1 MPFIDLSSPQQT
13 NSNPTQPSAGQMP
26 NLPPTTAAS
35 MPMQPVQQSNQ
46 QGLNDTSTTN
56 NLLSAAPEI
65 LTELPIETV
74 FQFNDTPAPSMQPGE
89 IPQAETQNLGMGELN
104 LAKPLDS
111 NVNKT
116 EAPVETAQSSSTSP
130 FSSTSP
136 VVPQVPTIKNEV
148 PEQLKPIEAPANLNQ
163 MSDNTEST
171 NVTVPSPQ
179 PEIKESLPSLNQG
192 GIELTGSAAKQT
204 ETVEE
209 IFKKADELV
218 ESKQTVPTPSPQ
230 IDSLKP
236 ADASEN
242 YYAQKAKM
250 DDFLAYAEEKNASDL
265 HISTGYPPMLR
276 VDGKLI
282 SIGNQIMQ
290 LERVRELFESILTPE
305 QQEALKADL
314 DIDFSHSIQSGT
326 RFRVNIYHKKEQ
338 LAGAFR
344 LIPSRIRTIAEL
356 GLPDVI
362 YDFAK
367 LPHGLVLVTGP
378 TGHGKSTTLASI
390 IQEININEAKHIITI
405 EDPIEYVFP
414 RAKSL
419 VDQRE
424 VGTDVKSFSR
434 ALRAALREDPD
445 VVLVGEMRD
454 FETIASAITVAETG
468 HLVFST
474 LHTNSAAQSID
485 RMIDVFP
492 DAQQAQIRAQ
502 LANVISAVV
511 AQRLVPVQRGGRKA
525 VLEIMIANAAIK
537 NAIREGKTYQID
549 NMIQT
554 SAELGMITLEKSLV
568 KLIRSGDLTV
578 EAAQNYTAKPDELLS
593 LLKSN

>member
-46 QGLNDTSTTN
+46 PGLNDTSTTN

-65 LTELPIETV
+65 LTELPKETM

-116 EAPVETAQSSSTSP
+116 EAPVETAHSSSTSP

>member
-1 MPFIDLSSPQQT
+1 
-13 NSNPTQPSAGQMP
+13 
-26 NLPPTTAAS
+26 
-35 MPMQPVQQSNQ
+35 
-46 QGLNDTSTTN
+46 
-56 NLLSAAPEI
+56 
-65 LTELPIETV
+65 
-74 FQFNDTPAPSMQPGE
+74 
-89 IPQAETQNLGMGELN
+89 
-104 LAKPLDS
+104 
-111 NVNKT
+111 
-116 EAPVETAQSSSTSP
+116 
-130 FSSTSP
+130 
-136 VVPQVPTIKNEV
+136 
-148 PEQLKPIEAPANLNQ
+148 
-163 MSDNTEST
+163 
-171 NVTVPSPQ
+171 
-179 PEIKESLPSLNQG
+179 
-192 GIELTGSAAKQT
+192 
-204 ETVEE
+204 
-209 IFKKADELV
+209 
-218 ESKQTVPTPSPQ
+218 
-230 IDSLKP
+230 
-236 ADASEN
+236 
-242 YYAQKAKM
+242 M